1 MPKLLLPYLIAIA
14 FAAPSL
20 GWARKALDLKGLPPE
35 IRKEVL
41 GRFPN
46 AESDKLSLPQ
56 VDEIIRLL
64 QVRPQFTRVQ
74 VIDDPNSAT
83 YKLEYELTRNIGE
96 IKVVGAKNMSRF
108 EMDSAFA
115 TKSGEAFDQQTLIE
129 QGERLRQA
137 YRDKG
142 YLNAVID
149 IEMPPGPNNTV
160 NIVLKVTENTL
171 TEIQEIVIQSPN
183 VELNKALRKEVKG
196 YIDESFEDKELNDLH
211 KDMREFL
218 TKKRYVRADIT
229 GPTLEFTKDES
240 GVKLIYRLDKV
251 DRYVFKFEGVDP
263 SNKSDVEDALD
274 LDNYNSGS
282 PAVGTELAQRIK
294 NFYLTKGYSR
304 VEIESEERPSNNAF
318 EREVTFMVNEGPQV
332 KLDKINLT
340 GRFSKSEKYY
350 SDFILE
356 HSSRTISKGFFNKD
370 DLDLGVRNL
379 TLELQNNGYLQAKV
393 LSTRT
398 QYNRDKD
405 KVTFFINLEEG
416 PLTQIESITFEGNQA
431 FPAPEL
437 LGVTGLTVGPLRLNQ
452 IEAAVAAIKTYYQE
466 RGYIEMQLL
475 NEREDLVQYD
485 ESNTQAKLHFK
496 ILEGPQVRVAS
507 IILDGN
513 NFTRDYV
520 LLMELEMKPGDLV
533 TPSKVDESIAR
544 LQRTGFFSS
553 VEIKTAEE
561 KSAAANRTLVVKVSE
576 RDPGLFTLGA
586 GATNERIFTL
596 RGYAGIS
603 YRNLFGTG
611 RGVSLRLEGNYNV
624 ADIKYLESK
633 VVLGYAEP
641 YLFNTRVRGRVN
653 ITRAQEVT
661 NYDIAQVTEV
671 NSTTYSIEKDF
682 TSNILGIWD
691 IWSLGTYKDFGANDS
706 YPYPVTEQNI
716 ATTGPTIDLDFR
728 DNPFV
733 PTKGNFTRVNAEYS
747 APFLG
752 STKTIEYWRATAS
765 FTHYSNVDEWLKQPV
780 VWANQ
785 LRGGYLKN
793 LSSDPNGGVPWDKK
807 GFTLGGRSTVR
818 GYEAGTDEVFPNRED
833 LGDTDKY
840 ILTTDSTMFLI
851 KSEVRFPLYNN
862 LGGALFYDGGAVY
875 ITDLY
880 LSDPYRDSVGF
891 AIRYNTPVGPL
902 SLEFA
907 WKLDKK
913 KGEEPWRFHLAIGAF

>member
-1 MPKLLLPYLIAIA
+1 MPKLLRYLFILAI
-14 FAAPSL
+14 AAPSL
-20 GWARKALDLKGLPPE
+20 GWARKPLDLKGLPPE

-41 GRFPN
+41 TRFPG
-46 AESDKLSLPQ
+46 AETDKLSLAQ
-56 VDEIIRLL
+56 VDELIRLL

-74 VIDDPNSAT
+74 VIDDNNSPS
-83 YKLEYELTRNIGE
+83 YKLDYELTRNIGN
-96 IKVVGAKNMSRF
+96 IKVVGAKNMTRF
-108 EMDSAFA
+108 EMDSAFGS
-115 TKSGEAFDQQTLIE
+115 KSGEAFDQQTLIE

-137 YRDKG
+137 YREKG

-160 NIVLKVTENTL
+160 DIVLKVTENTL
-171 TEIQEIVIQSPN
+171 TEIKAIIVQSPN
-183 VELNKALRKEVKG
+183 TELNQAVLKAVKG
-196 YIDESFEDKELNDLH
+196 YIDEDYQEKELSELH

-218 TKKRYVRADIT
+218 TKKRYVRAEIL
-229 GPTLEFTKDES
+229 GPTLEFNKDES
-240 GVKLIYRLDKV
+240 GVTLTYRLDKV
-251 DRYVFKFEGVDP
+251 DKYVFSFEGVAP
-263 SNKSDVEDALD
+263 FNKSNVEDALD
-274 LDNYNSGS
+274 LDNYSSGS
-282 PAVGTELAQRIK
+282 PAVGTELSQKIK
-294 NFYLTKGYSR
+294 TYYLSKGYSR
-304 VEIESEERPSNNAF
+304 VEIENEERPGNKPF
-318 EREVTFMVNEGPQV
+318 EREVVFKVNEGPQV
-332 KLDKINLT
+332 KLDKINLS
-340 GRFSKSEKYY
+340 GRFSKDEKYY
-350 SDFILE
+350 SDFIIE

-370 DLDLGVRNL
+370 DLDLGVRNMV
-379 TLELQNNGYLQAKV
+379 LELQNNGYLQAKI

-405 KVTFFINLEEG
+405 KVTFFINLDEG

-437 LGVTGLTVGPLRLNQ
+437 LGVTGLTVGALKLNQ
-452 IEAAVAAIKTYYQE
+452 IEAAVAAIKTYYRE

-513 NFTRDYV
+513 SFTKDYV
-520 LLMELEMKPGDLV
+520 LLQELELKPGDLV

-553 VEIKTAEE
+553 VEVRTLEE
-561 KSAAANRTLVVKVSE
+561 KSTAANRTLIVKVSE

-586 GATNERIFTL
+586 GATNERTFTL
-596 RGYAGIS
+596 RGYAGVS

-611 RGVSLRLEGNYNV
+611 RGISLRLEGNYNV

-633 VVLGYAEP
+633 VVLGYTEP
-641 YLFNTRVRGRVN
+641 YLFDTRVRGRIN
-653 ITRAQEVT
+653 ITRAQTVT

-682 TSNILGIWD
+682 TSHVLGIWD
-691 IWSLGTYKDFGANDS
+691 IWSLATYKDFGANDS

-747 APFLG
+747 APFMG
-752 STKTIEYWRATAS
+752 STETIEYWRATAS
-765 FTHYSNVDEWLKQPV
+765 FTHYSHVSEWQKQPV

-793 LSSDPNGGVPWDKK
+793 LSTDPNGGVPWDKK

-833 LGDTDKY
+833 LGNTDKY
-840 ILTTDSTMFLI
+840 ILTTESTMFLI
-851 KSEVRFPLYNN
+851 KSEIRFPIYNS

-875 ITDLY
+875 IKDLY

-902 SLEFA
+902 SLEFG

-913 KGEEPWRFHLAIGAF
+913 EGEEPWRFHLAIGAF